1 VKFAIRQL
9 LKSPGFAIVS
19 LVTLA
24 LGIGVNTTAF
34 TILNR
39 LLLQGLPYPEPGRL
53 VKVYR
58 TGPQGN
64 DMGQSPGDFFDER
77 EGNNVFERMAVYYVN
92 GMGSLAEK
100 GQPTQRA
107 TEMKVTADFLP
118 IIGMAPVLGRGFTAD
133 DEAHHAPV
141 VILSYAFWQKH
152 YSGDPAAL
160 GRTIRLDGEV
170 LTIVGVMTPDM
181 DDPML
186 FGNSLDI
193 WKLDPADVNRNVRDL
208 TWYQVAGRLKPGV
221 TISQAQ
227 AAMTAVAM
235 KLAHDF
241 PKTNT
246 GRGFR
251 VVPYPSDTMG
261 ETGRFITWMIM
272 DLALVVL
279 LIACVNLANL
289 QLVRTTGRAKEFAVR
304 LALGSPRSRL
314 VWMLLLESLILSL
327 AGGALGLLVAKWGN
341 SYVAAFFNMK
351 MPLDLRVLMFAFV
364 ASALTGAVFGVL
376 PAWVASRSNVNETLK
391 QGSRGATSDRS
402 RHRLRHSLIVV
413 ELAMALTLLTGA
425 GYFVRGIQRMAS
437 SNQGWRPENLLMG
450 VFSLSHDHYGE
461 QGDERSRVFGD
472 QLRAKL
478 LALPGVDHAAISRGF
493 MVLGSGGADGFV
505 VEGRPRPA
513 KGAELVASAERVSPG
528 YFAACGIHLEQGR
541 DFTDADRAGA
551 PHVAIISKSMGRKL
565 WPGEN
570 PIGKRIGDPDPAK
583 PDWSEIVGVVD
594 DIDAMGDTRP
604 PETHFEIYRPW
615 AQNTHRFMAFTLH
628 SKQDA
633 RTVKDGVR
641 KLLASMEPD
650 VAISFMDTAQ
660 DIMKSSM
667 TGINFVRRTLVEIA
681 LLGLLLSAVGIY
693 GVIANLASER
703 TQEIGIRMALGAQSG
718 NVLWLLLRNG
728 IRLALIGTAIGLL
741 CSYFLMKA
749 LNKAVA
755 FVPGNDPSVVALVA
769 LLLIGVALLACWIPA
784 KRATRVNPV
793 VALRAD

>member
-1 VKFAIRQL
+1 
-9 LKSPGFAIVS
+9 
-19 LVTLA
+19 
-24 LGIGVNTTAF
+24 
-34 TILNR
+34 
-39 LLLQGLPYPEPGRL
+39 
-53 VKVYR
+53 
-58 TGPQGN
+58 
-64 DMGQSPGDFFDER
+64 
-77 EGNNVFERMAVYYVN
+77 
-92 GMGSLAEK
+92 
-100 GQPTQRA
+100 
-107 TEMKVTADFLP
+107 
-118 IIGMAPVLGRGFTAD
+118 
-133 DEAHHAPV
+133 
-141 VILSYAFWQKH
+141 
-152 YSGDPAAL
+152 
-160 GRTIRLDGEV
+160 
-170 LTIVGVMTPDM
+170 
-181 DDPML
+181 
-186 FGNSLDI
+186 
-193 WKLDPADVNRNVRDL
+193 
-208 TWYQVAGRLKPGV
+208 
-221 TISQAQ
+221 
-227 AAMTAVAM
+227 
-235 KLAHDF
+235 
-241 PKTNT
+241 
-246 GRGFR
+246 
-251 VVPYPSDTMG
+251 
-261 ETGRFITWMIM
+261 
-272 DLALVVL
+272 
-279 LIACVNLANL
+279 
-289 QLVRTTGRAKEFAVR
+289 
-304 LALGSPRSRL
+304 
-314 VWMLLLESLILSL
+314 
-327 AGGALGLLVAKWGN
+327 
-341 SYVAAFFNMK
+341 
-351 MPLDLRVLMFAFV
+351 
-364 ASALTGAVFGVL
+364 
-376 PAWVASRSNVNETLK
+376 
-391 QGSRGATSDRS
+391 
-402 RHRLRHSLIVV
+402 
-413 ELAMALTLLTGA
+413 
-425 GYFVRGIQRMAS
+425 
-437 SNQGWRPENLLMG
+437 
-450 VFSLSHDHYGE
+450 
-461 QGDERSRVFGD
+461 
-472 QLRAKL
+472 
-478 LALPGVDHAAISRGF
+478 